1 MLVKFTVDAG
11 ASGPKAQK
19 QARPDMLAQYLRYLN
34 SHDGSAEERARQSI
48 RDFLDRN
55 AAVTAAWIACTN
67 RVRDEWYP
75 EFEPLYDCLVVQGF
89 PPEDAHA
96 EAGKFLGLLV
106 WNEMMAHDDLWHFTE
121 YPKADSDYEV
131 SHYFSVDAHIRAK
144 AKDSQ
149 AATARAHGDEA
160 KALRLEAEA
169 KALRGR
175 QDEMRA
181 LPTSTLQ
188 GFSY

>member
-11 ASGPKAQK
+11 ASGPRAEK
-19 QARPDMLAQYLRYLN
+19 QARPEMFAQYLSYLN
-34 SHDGSAEERARQSI
+34 DYDDTAEEGARGAI

-55 AAVTAAWIACTN
+55 AAVTAAWIACTG

-75 EFEPLYDCLVVQGF
+75 HFEPLYDCLVAQGF
-89 PPEDAHA
+89 PLEDAHA

-106 WNEMMAHDDLWHFTE
+106 WSEMMSHMDLWHFTE

-144 AKDSQ
+144 VKDSQ
-149 AATARAHGDEA
+149 AETARAHGDGER
-160 KALRLEAEA
+160 ALRLEAEA
-169 KALRGR
+169 RALRS
-175 QDEMRA
+175 A
-181 LPTSTLQ
+181 K
-188 GFSY
+188 

>member
-11 ASGPKAQK
+11 ASGPRAEK
-19 QARPDMLAQYLRYLN
+19 QARPEVFVAYLSYLN
-34 SHDGSAEERARQSI
+34 SYDSEAEERARQSI
-48 RDFLDRN
+48 RNFLDRN

-67 RVRDEWYP
+67 RVKNEWYP
-75 EFEPLYDCLVVQGF
+75 EFEPLYDCLIAQGF
-89 PPEDAHA
+89 AEGDAHA

-131 SHYFSVDAHIRAK
+131 SHYFSVDAYIRAR

-160 KALRLEAEA
+160 KAIKLEAEA
-169 KALRGR
+169 KAFRETKLR
-175 QDEMRA
+175 
-181 LPTSTLQ
+181 
-188 GFSY
+188 